1 MLFKSF
7 IFLLCNKPLT
17 KAERLLL
24 YSQVV
29 LVVKN
34 LLANAGDM
42 RHGFEFWVWKTPWR
56 RKGQPIPVFL
66 PGESHGQRSLA
77 GYSPWGHIKSDMS
90 EATQHSTNLILN
102 FRLKIISTLSI
113 YKQPMKYIKQ
123 FQRLQLPQCFKFLNQ
138 QLNKDQEFREL
149 KRPCSS
155 TLSPDIS
162 LFATLSNCPIINPE
176 LTPELPNRQN

>member
-42 RHGFEFWVWKTPWR
+42 RHGFEFWV
-56 RKGQPIPVFL
+56 
-66 PGESHGQRSLA
+66 
-77 GYSPWGHIKSDMS
+77 
-90 EATQHSTNLILN
+90 
-102 FRLKIISTLSI
+102 
-113 YKQPMKYIKQ
+113 
-123 FQRLQLPQCFKFLNQ
+123 
-138 QLNKDQEFREL
+138 
-149 KRPCSS
+149 
-155 TLSPDIS
+155 
-162 LFATLSNCPIINPE
+162 
-176 LTPELPNRQN
+176 